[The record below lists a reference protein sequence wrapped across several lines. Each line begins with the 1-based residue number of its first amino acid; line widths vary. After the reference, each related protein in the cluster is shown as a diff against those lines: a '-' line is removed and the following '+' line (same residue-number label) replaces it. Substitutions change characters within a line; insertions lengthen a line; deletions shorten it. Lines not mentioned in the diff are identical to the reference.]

1 MQLPDDLNRTLDEL
15 LVRLNGEHSLT
26 QHLTNDLGIRM
37 RSLKLRYPAK
47 DQYGQKKR
55 ELAAS
60 LRSELEKHN
69 WVSDILRQDIRRFLD
84 DLEKRMKDTSGKV
97 IDNF

>member
-1 MQLPDDLNRTLDEL
+1 MNMQLPDDLNKTLDEL
-15 LVRLNGEHSLT
+15 LLRLNDEHSLR
-26 QHLTNDLGIRM
+26 QHLTNDLEIQM

-60 LRSELEKHN
+60 LRSELKKHN
-69 WVSDILRQDIRRFLD
+69 WVSDTLVQDIQRFLD
-84 DLEKRMKDTSGKV
+84 DLEKR
-97 IDNF
+97 